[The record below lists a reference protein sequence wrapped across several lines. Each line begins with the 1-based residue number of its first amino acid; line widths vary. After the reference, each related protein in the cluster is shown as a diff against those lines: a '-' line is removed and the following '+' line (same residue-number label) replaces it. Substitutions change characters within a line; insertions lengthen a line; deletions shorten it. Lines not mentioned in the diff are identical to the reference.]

1 MGYAFNAAK
10 CNIMRV
16 FLKYSLTGQVLEEV
30 MDTKYLG
37 VTLSN
42 DLEWSK
48 HITTMTNKANSKL
61 LFLRRNLK
69 GCPEKLKQTDYCSL
83 ISSFMEYGATVWDPY
98 QKYNSDKIE
107 WVQRRAARFDKS
119 RYSRYSSV
127 SDMLDVLGWTP
138 LSQRR
143 QEARLILF
151 YKIINGLAQV
161 PFEGVLVE
169 AYKGTR
175 RKHNIKFRQIGHT
188 TSHYGQLFFPI
199 IISAWNGLAF
209 SEAPSLAVFRSNFI

>member
-1 MGYAFNAAK
+1 MIIWGSTTIRYNTWGMRFNAAK
-10 CNIMRV
+10 CNIMRLSWTRDPKL
-16 FLKYSLTGQVLEEV
+16 FNYSLTGQVLGEV
-30 MDTKYLG
+30 MNAKYLR

-42 DLEWSK
+42 HLEWSK
-48 HITTMTNKANSKL
+48 HIATMTNKANSKL
-61 LFLRRNLK
+61 SFLRRNLK
-69 GCPEKLKQTDYCSL
+69 GCSDKLKQTACFSL
-83 ISSFMEYGATVWDPY
+83 IRSFMAYGATVWDPY
-98 QKYNSDKIE
+98 QKYNSDKVE
-107 WVQRRAARFDKS
+107 RVQLPAARFVTS

-175 RKHNIKFRQIGHT
+175 RKHSMQF
-188 TSHYGQLFFPI
+188 
-199 IISAWNGLAF
+199 
-209 SEAPSLAVFRSNFI
+209 